1 VRVDGESG
9 AGDAPATSGGPA
21 ARSAATR
28 TEAVVTAWL
37 DALLR
42 DNPLVVA
49 VERDADPDV
58 RRWYVRMRG
67 EERDFIAIWLTVG
80 DYTLSF
86 ESYVM
91 PAPEENAG
99 ELYEYLLRQNARTNG
114 MAFEIGAED
123 AVYLRGQLPV
133 AAVVDDELD
142 RVVGSI
148 YAYVERWFRPAMRVG
163 FASRFQG

>member
-1 VRVDGESG
+1 MRIEPG
-9 AGDAPATSGGPA
+9 ASDAPATQ
-21 ARSAATR
+21 R
-28 TEAVVTAWL
+28 EAIVTAWL
-37 DALLR
+37 DVQR
-42 DNPLVVA
+42 RENPVIVA
-49 VERDADPDV
+49 IERDADAAL

-114 MAFEIGAED
+114 MAFEIGPED
-123 AVYLRGQLPV
+123 AVYLRGQLPLH
-133 AAVVDDELD
+133 AVDADELD
-142 RVVGSI
+142 RIVGSI
-148 YAYVERWFRPAMRVG
+148 YAYVERWFRPAMRIG
-163 FASRFQG
+163 FRSRFRG

>member
-1 VRVDGESG
+1 MRVARD
-9 AGDAPATSGGPA
+9 DVVATV
-21 ARSAATR
+21 
-28 TEAVVTAWL
+28 EHWL
-37 DALLR
+37 DVQRR
-42 DNPLVVA
+42 DNPVIVA
-49 VERDADPDV
+49 IERDADAAL

-67 EERDFIAIWLTVG
+67 EERDFIAIWLSVG

-114 MAFEIGAED
+114 IAFEIGAED
-123 AVYLRGQLPV
+123 AVYLRGQLPLH
-133 AAVVDDELD
+133 AVDADELD

-148 YAYVERWFRPAMRVG
+148 YAYVERWFRPAMRIG
-163 FASRFQG
+163 FRSRFHG